1 MELRILKQAGFEE
14 VVLGFDPESG
24 LRAIIA
30 IHSTK
35 LGPALG
41 GIRMLPYADEEAALK
56 DVLLLARAMSYKA
69 AAAHLKLGGGKA
81 VIIGDPVIRK
91 TVPLLRAMGQFV
103 NQLQGRYIAAKDAG
117 ITTDDLVEISK
128 VTKYVTGLPKSM
140 NGSGDPSPWTA
151 IGILEGIRAC
161 VEEQMG
167 RIRLQG
173 LTAAIQ
179 GVGHVG
185 FSLAEL
191 LHEKKVRLIISDTNV
206 ELLQRAQK
214 NFNAEVVAPDE
225 IYSVKADIFSPCAL
239 GGIINDETTPKLQC
253 SIIAGGANNQLADET
268 KHDEALLKRG
278 ILYAPDYII
287 NAGGLINIYS
297 RDILKEKDSL
307 PRIQKI
313 HDNLVGIFH
322 VAREKK
328 IGPAQAA
335 NQMTETF
342 LDSEPK
348 DR

>member
-1 MELRILKQAGFEE
+1 MEIKILNQPGFAE
-14 VVLGFDPESG
+14 VVSCFDPESG

-56 DVLLLARAMSYKA
+56 DVLLLAKAMTYKA

-91 TVPLLRAMGQFV
+91 TVPLLHAMGQFID
-103 NQLQGRYIAAKDAG
+103 QFQGRYIAAKDAG

-128 VTKYVTGLPKSM
+128 VTKHVTGLPKSM

-167 RIRLQG
+167 RNRLQG

-179 GVGHVG
+179 GIGHVG

-191 LHEKKVRLIISDTNV
+191 LHEKKVKLIISDTNP

-214 NFNAEVVAPDE
+214 VLHAEIVSPDE
-225 IYSVKADIFSPCAL
+225 IYSVKAHIFSPCAL
-239 GGIINDETTPKLQC
+239 GAIISDETISKLQC
-253 SIIAGGANNQLADET
+253 SIIAGGANNQLADEA
-268 KHDEALLKRG
+268 KHDQELAKRR

-287 NAGGLINIYS
+287 NAGGLINIYA
-297 RDILKEKDSL
+297 RDILKENDSL

-313 HDNLVGIFH
+313 HDNLIEIFH
-322 VAREKK
+322 IAREKK
-328 IGPAQAA
+328 IGTAQAA
-335 NQMTETF
+335 NQITETF
-342 LDSEPK
+342 LESLPLN
-348 DR
+348 R